1 MPHSKLN
8 TKKNIKKLQ
17 NVQNFAARIIT
28 RSRTFDRITPV
39 LKELKWLSV
48 QSMLIYRDC
57 IRVFKC
63 LRGFVPDYLAKK
75 FKKRSEIHNK
85 DTRNKNKMDIP

>member
-1 MPHSKLN
+1 MPHSKRN

-17 NVQNFAARIIT
+17 SVQNFAARIIT

-57 IRVFKC
+57 LRVFKC
-63 LRGFVPDYLAKK
+63 LRGFAADYLA
-75 FKKRSEIHNK
+75 
-85 DTRNKNKMDIP
+85 